1 MRVLRSSMYSPA
13 LAPMTVVIRDSD
25 VTDTLESIRF
35 GAIGHEPD
43 AFVVTDLFETIDGGI
58 DQATAFA
65 MIRMEERAEDE
76 RNMALQ
82 FYWATAQF
90 QLLSGGGTLI
100 MPEPAPLT
108 PEQVRI
114 VFEQIAKHSDYDH
127 QSVQATAKDGTVV
140 RIENG
145 EVK

>member
-1 MRVLRSSMYSPA
+1 MRVLRSSMFSPA
-13 LAPMTVVIRDSD
+13 LEPLTVVIRDSD
-25 VTDTLESIRF
+25 VIDTLESIRV
-35 GAIGHEPD
+35 GAKDEALHYFIAHD
-43 AFVVTDLFETIDGGI
+43 IFETEDGSVEK
-58 DQATAFA
+58 ATAFA

-90 QLLSGGGTLI
+90 QLLSEGGTLI

-108 PEQVRI
+108 PEQIRT
-114 VFEQIAKHSDYDH
+114 VFEQIVLHPDYRNQH
-127 QSVQATAKDGTVV
+127 VQATAKDNTVV
-140 RIENG
+140 TIENG

>member
-1 MRVLRSSMYSPA
+1 MRVLRSSMFSPA
-13 LAPMTVVIRDSD
+13 LEPMTVVIRDSD
-25 VTDTLESIRF
+25 VIDTLDSIRA
-35 GAIGHEPD
+35 GAKDEAPHY
-43 AFVVTDLFETIDGGI
+43 FVAHDIFETEDGSI
-58 DQATAFA
+58 EKAAAFA
-65 MIRMEERAEDE
+65 MIRMEERADDE

-90 QLLSGGGTLI
+90 QLLSGDGTLI

-108 PEQVRI
+108 PEQIRV
-114 VFEQIAKHSDYDH
+114 VFEQIVEHPDYDH

-140 RIENG
+140 TIENG